1 VTTFTLVTDTNG
13 DHMPE
18 ESLTLGEALRTTHCP
33 KCGAV
38 PGEDCHDSK
47 PLPQDQHRVHTQ
59 RLFAKPAARPSTDE
73 LLGIAP
79 DWTGGKSV
87 DEYIDDIRR

>member
-1 VTTFTLVTDTNG
+1 
-13 DHMPE
+13 MSE
-18 ESLTLGEALRTTHCP
+18 ESMTLREALETAHCP

-38 PGEDCHDSK
+38 PGQDCHAPP
-47 PLPQDQHRVHTQ
+47 PLPEGQHRVHTH
-59 RLFAKPAARPSTDE
+59 RLFAKPGTRPSTDE

-87 DEYIDDIRR
+87 DEYIDDIRRDYE